1 MLETTTQWRYVE
13 IFCYEQIPLN
23 ILFLLLKRILTIFTL
38 LFSYA
43 FGVLIFYVHILF
55 GLSIEITF
63 VVINTK
69 NIISQLIKLFRS
81 HFPCHLIFVE
91 ILLGKNR
98 KKWSLKTYAISQ
110 NYPSWLIWSIL
121 IIQQKFAFNWSSIW
135 SIQLNSNLYYQ

>member
-1 MLETTTQWRYVE
+1 MFETTTQWRYVE
-13 IFCYEQIPLN
+13 FFCYEQIPLN

-63 VVINTK
+63 VVIYTK

-81 HFPCHLIFVE
+81 YFPRHLIFVVRLSME
-91 ILLGKNR
+91 RTEKIEV
-98 KKWSLKTYAISQ
+98 WKTYAISQ
-110 NYPSWLIWSIL
+110 N
-121 IIQQKFAFNWSSIW
+121 
-135 SIQLNSNLYYQ
+135 